1 MTDCARSARR
11 GPEDRSARI
20 AAILATGLL
29 RQEIWA
35 VLTTN
40 ESRENPPK
48 RPPEGLELSRQT
60 RLSVR
65 CG

>member
-1 MTDCARSARR
+1 MTDCARTARR

-20 AAILATGLL
+20 AAILTTGLL
-29 RQEIWA
+29 RLESRS
-35 VLTTN
+35 VLPTN
-40 ESRENPPK
+40 ECPKNPRK
-48 RPPEGLELSRQT
+48 TLAEGLELSRPT

>member
-20 AAILATGLL
+20 AAILTTGLL
-29 RQEIWA
+29 RLESRA
-35 VLTTN
+35 VLPTN

-48 RPPEGLELSRQT
+48 TSPEGLELSCQT